1 MLDCFNN
8 FWVIFIAA
16 ILLFFII
23 KKIINL
29 NKPFNHNKFI
39 KQYYNQIK
47 LKKKLNLELIKQGIP
62 KLASYYV
69 GLN

>member
-47 LKKKLNLELIKQGIP
+47 LKKKLNL
-62 KLASYYV
+62 
-69 GLN
+69 